1 MRSGRSYGAAALLA
15 AFGLVLLA
23 SCSWI
28 PFVGKKSASQKPANP
43 ACPITVILHPLAN
56 TAVFNPTAAPN
67 DLKPLNV
74 AWYGIF
80 SDVQATCTMSGNTLH
95 AALDNVIVAER
106 GPSARGNDVDLNYF
120 VALTGSDQ
128 SILGKKSFSVHVTAP
143 DKGKRGGVSDHVE
156 VAFSTG
162 GRPISDLNITL
173 GFQESPQAIEF
184 YKNFRGR

>member
-1 MRSGRSYGAAALLA
+1 LRSGRSYGAAALVAACALA
-15 AFGLVLLA
+15 FLA

-28 PFVGKKSASQKPANP
+28 PFVGKKKAETPINP

-56 TAVFNPTAAPN
+56 TAVFNPATPP
-67 DLKPLNV
+67 DELKPLYV

-80 SDVQATCTMSGNTLH
+80 SDVSATCTMSGGTLH
-95 AALDNVIVAER
+95 ATLDNVIVAER
-106 GPSARGNDVDLNYF
+106 GPGAHGNDVDLNYF
-120 VALTGSDQ
+120 VSLTGSDQ
-128 SILGKKSFSVHVTAP
+128 SILGKKSFSVHVTVP
-143 DKGKRGGVSDHVE
+143 DKDKRGGVNDHVE

-162 GRPISDLNITL
+162 GRPLSDLNITL

>member
-15 AFGLVLLA
+15 AFGLAFLA

-28 PFVGKKSASQKPANP
+28 PFVGKKTSQKPANP

-56 TAVFNPTAAPN
+56 TAVFNPTVAPG

-80 SDVQATCTMSGNTLH
+80 SDVSATCTMSGGTLH

-106 GPSARGNDVDLNYF
+106 GPSARSNDVDLNYF

-128 SILGKKSFSVHVTAP
+128 SILGKKSFSVHITVP

-173 GFQESPQAIEF
+173 GFQESPQSIEF

>member
-1 MRSGRSYGAAALLA
+1 MRLGRSYGAAALVAALGLA
-15 AFGLVLLA
+15 LLA

-28 PFVGKKSASQKPANP
+28 PFVGKKQSEKPVNP

-56 TAVFNPTAAPN
+56 TAVFNPTTAPG

-80 SDVQATCTMSGNTLH
+80 SDISASCTMTGGTLH

-106 GPSARGNDVDLNYF
+106 GPAARSNDVDFNYF
-120 VALTGSDQ
+120 VSLTGPDQ
-128 SILGKKSFSVHVTAP
+128 SIFGKKSFSVHVTVP
-143 DKGKRGGVSDHVE
+143 DKAKRGGVNDHVE

-162 GRPISDLNITL
+162 GQPLSNLNITV